1 MKRFD
6 IAPFA
11 LPNGPAGELKFEDPR
26 DVARE
31 PARDGSSISHAFDN
45 QQVVTRCAHALIS
58 WIMITM
64 MNASH
69 LLSIWPQ
76 AGGQPEP

>member
-31 PARDGSSISHAFDN
+31 PAGDGSSISHAFDN
-45 QQVVTRCAHALIS
+45 Q
-58 WIMITM
+58 
-64 MNASH
+64 
-69 LLSIWPQ
+69 
-76 AGGQPEP
+76 